1 VNGTIARLP
10 LFWDSIPHLTLFFNF
25 ASLPLFFKTEAYV
38 CPFFEFRQL
47 NKNGGPKKKIGKR
60 KDWQKK
66 EKENTLPLILNN
78 SLPSLCFPRAT
89 ARVVPLLGPATS
101 WSSGD

>member
-47 NKNGGPKKKIGKR
+47 NKNGGPKKRLAKEKIGKKKKR
-60 KDWQKK
+60 KIHY
-66 EKENTLPLILNN
+66 PL
-78 SLPSLCFPRAT
+78 S
-89 ARVVPLLGPATS
+89 
-101 WSSGD
+101 